1 MRPPCDTKN
10 EALQEHRLQGV
21 TVARSSAEWLSG
33 SLDVL
38 KNSLSGVLDTIIG
51 ASCKSSHGRPHHTP
65 SDPKADL
72 PASGSV
78 KDLPLLR
85 EYLTEFYTAHNP
97 SKLTQQEYIKN
108 VMERYRGKTDELLH
122 RLSQKYPM
130 SVRPTSTGP
139 SVADKKVM
147 EKGRCGED
155 IFKRDTKQDQVD
167 THVQGTSMKGT
178 KRKQT
183 LSSQPQNE
191 ILFPRKKWKPVA
203 FRFSDHERSSARKDG
218 LGTKKGSQDSLRVG
232 TKKGSQDSHTTPVTE
247 EESLK
252 GSYTCR
258 NNDTVAIA
266 ASRTGIPAARILEL
280 NHTRYKGLTMSAKL
294 KKGTCLQLVHGGTLG
309 EINSPSDSV
318 PTCRGGSRITTKTVS
333 ADRLGQ
339 AERDDVWRIVMKAK
353 MEGECPV
360 CGHGRIVKAGG
371 GFDCAHI
378 DASRKGEMHEHHK
391 AQIWNLVP
399 SCSMCNSRC
408 GTRCMLD
415 FMADSIDM
423 RANIKGLVLAKV
435 RAHLMWGY
443 ASTKS
448 PTREHLLS
456 YMKPSGVLDFASFVR
471 DWYHAKH
478 VDDGSCLNYRELLR
492 LTHEEEADLLSVCR

>member
-1 MRPPCDTKN
+1 
-10 EALQEHRLQGV
+10 
-21 TVARSSAEWLSG
+21 VARSSAKWFSG
-33 SLDVL
+33 SWDVL
-38 KNSLSGVLDTIIG
+38 KNSLSGVLDTMIS
-51 ASCKSSHGRPHHTP
+51 ASCKSSHGRSRLTP
-65 SDPKADL
+65 SDSKADL
-72 PASGSV
+72 PASGPL

-85 EYLTEFYTAHNP
+85 KYLTEFYTAHNP
-97 SKLTQQEYIKN
+97 SKLEQQEYIEN

-130 SVRPTSTGP
+130 SVRPTTSTLP
-139 SVADKKVM
+139 SVADKKLT
-147 EKGRCGED
+147 ENERCGED
-155 IFKRDTKQDQVD
+155 IFERDTKQDQVD
-167 THVQGTSMKGT
+167 THVQATSVKGI

-183 LSSQPQNE
+183 QSSQPQKE
-191 ILFPRKKWKPVA
+191 LLFPRKKWKPVI
-203 FRFSDHERSSARKDG
+203 FKFSDHELSSARKDRLG
-218 LGTKKGSQDSLRVG
+218 TKKGSSDTLRLGTKKGSQDSL
-232 TKKGSQDSHTTPVTE
+232 TTPVTE
-247 EESLK
+247 EVCLRE
-252 GSYTCR
+252 GYTCR

-280 NHTRYKGLTMSAKL
+280 NHTHYKGLTMSAKL
-294 KKGTCLQLVHGGTLG
+294 KKGTCLQLVHCGTLG

-318 PTCRGGSRITTKTVS
+318 PMCRGGSRRAMKTVS

-360 CGHGRIVKAGG
+360 CGHGSIVKAGG

-415 FMADSIDM
+415 FMADSINM

-448 PTREHLLS
+448 PTLEHLLS

-478 VDDGSCLNYRELLR
+478 VDDGSCLNYRELLL